1 MGFFDYSYIIYR
13 LTRIYEFIVRHKK
26 LVSYVVVALCVFIIF
41 SSQVFGYSA
50 EDQWSIQ
57 PIPYDNYPDSSTDFG
72 SFSVSIVNNDTL
84 KAQTQKAID
93 NLKTKIPN
101 SYTDYYFLTFYQAP
115 SSSGYSNIIYTVFIP
130 KSFLDTSTTIIKG
143 NLSYRPSSTKLQA
156 CYFYLD
162 FGSNFKNLASLNYS
176 QTYYYS
182 TYSTSL
188 FQSTSSNGSE
198 SYPYTTSVYNKGSS
212 LNGSP
217 DKDSWYFYMP
227 CSYYNPT
234 THTAEVPINTDIP
247 YQILF
252 QNDLGDNVIWGGSTM
267 PYLAN
272 TSAQLAELSSTVN
285 IVTNGVIS
293 PQLTLVDRSNN
304 VDLFTISLSDSQYE
318 QYYRRLDLNDP
329 FSDLAYMLPISALP
343 SFTYNRGRNY
353 DWKLTYY
360 IGSTGPYVIHHYI
373 TSAFSSDGP
382 VGGGVSPY
390 PDSGSG
396 GGGSGGGESSGGITS
411 DDLDNL
417 GNTITGSI
425 EESTDRLLSDDLD
438 ESSMDIDTSVFD
450 SVDSSNVFDLLY
462 KLADLFSKAFAPTED
477 VYTIKIPIS
486 SSRGGELVLSSDI
499 ISSNLP
505 ASSFIVA
512 IIGALWTYL
521 FGRYLWTNAFN
532 IIESIKDGSIL
543 DGNLGTNEV
552 ITDKLL

>member
-1 MGFFDYSYIIYR
+1 MGFFDYSFIIYR
-13 LTRIYEFIVRHKK
+13 LTKIYEFFIRHKK
-26 LVSYVVVALCVFIIF
+26 LVSYVVVALCVFLIF
-41 SSQVFGYSA
+41 SSNVFGYSSSDEWA
-50 EDQWSIQ
+50 IQ
-57 PIPYDNYPDSSTDFG
+57 PIPYDNYPDADTNFG
-72 SFSVSIVNNDTL
+72 PFNLTIVNNERLQNNTN
-84 KAQTQKAID
+84 AAID
-93 NLKTKIPN
+93 DLKTKIPN
-101 SYTDYYFLTFYQAP
+101 SYTDYYYLTFYSAP

-130 KSFLDTSTTIIKG
+130 KSFLDNSTTIIKG
-143 NLSYRPSSTKLQA
+143 YLSRRPSSTNLQA

-162 FGSNFKNLASLNYS
+162 FGSSFYDLALANYS

-182 TYSTSL
+182 SYQFSGKKLTSSVGNSSYPWSTSM
-188 FQSTSSNGSE
+188 
-198 SYPYTTSVYNKGSS
+198 YKKS
-212 LNGSP
+212 LTGSP
-217 DKDSWYFYMP
+217 DTSMAYFYMP

-234 THTAEVPINTDIP
+234 THSAEVPINTDIP

-252 QNDLGDNVIWGGSTM
+252 QNDLGDNVIWGGSTQ

-272 TSAQLAELSSTVN
+272 TSSQLAELSSTVN
-285 IVTNGVIS
+285 IVTNGVLS

-304 VDLFTISLSDSQYE
+304 VDLFTISLGDKQYE

-353 DWKLTYY
+353 DWKITYFV
-360 IGSTGPYVIHHYI
+360 GTTGPYVIHHYI
-373 TSAFSSDGP
+373 TSAFTSDGS

-390 PDSGSG
+390 PDDT
-396 GGGSGGGESSGGITS
+396 GGGSDGGNNSGGITS

-425 EESTDRLLSDDLD
+425 EDSTDRLLSDDLD

-450 SVDSSNVFDLLY
+450 SVDSSNVFDLLF
-462 KLADLFSKAFAPTED
+462 KLADLFSKALAPTED

-486 SSRGGELVLSSDI
+486 SSRGGELILSSDV
-499 ISSNLP
+499 ISSNLL
-505 ASSFIVA
+505 ASSFLVA